1 MEGLRES
8 LARMIST
15 MPNAFTTPPSH
26 RMWGRNLTLLLRG
39 THPSARDILEDGQ
52 ASQLYDHT
60 MDAELHDLILSAL
73 PGGILLERLTGPW

>member
-15 MPNAFTTPPSH
+15 MPNAFT
-26 RMWGRNLTLLLRG
+26 RMWGRNLTLLLRS

>member
-15 MPNAFTTPPSH
+15 MPNAFT

-60 MDAELHDLILSAL
+60 VDAELHDLILSAL